1 MRTIKLLSEF
11 DPIMNNLLN
20 DEKKKIK
27 YLSWQVQNEIIEILA
42 TSTQRLLCKEIQN
55 AQCFSIIMDSTQDIN
70 KIDQVSVVIRYVVLD
85 YELRTLKIEE
95 SFMGFFAIDQHGAK
109 NYEKLL
115 TDVLLKLELDVK
127 KCKGQGYD
135 GAAVMSGIYSGVQK
149 RIRDIVPNAFYVHCC
164 SHNLNLVISDAV
176 KTTEKALHFFNTVQ
190 AIFVFFSSSAP
201 RWSTLAFAEDVSSK
215 IKQKVLKKV
224 CPTRWESRHES
235 IYALKV
241 RFKDVLKSLSNI
253 SLTSQKKEERSASLS
268 LKKKMESMEFVFLL
282 CLWENILKPLHGIS
296 KSMQKKNTNLFNA
309 CKNLEEA
316 TNFITRLRCDYE
328 NVLLTT
334 KNLCKSWDI
343 PTNYRTER
351 TRFAIKHFDEIDGDR
366 RLNITEENLKI
377 KLFLPIID
385 TVLFQI
391 NSRFEGLKK
400 VNDHFHFLHPSILV
414 SSKEEEI
421 VKASYD
427 FVQLYHDDIS
437 PDFTRQ
443 LLSIKELFANISG
456 IKYIKDLAIFILE
469 NDFSTTYSDVLSA
482 CLIYLTLPVTVASA
496 ERSFSK
502 LKLIKN
508 YLRNSIGQDRLSNIS
523 ILNIEKEKTAD
534 LDINKIINDFAVI
547 KTRKINF
554 YT

>member
-1 MRTIKLLSEF
+1 M
-11 DPIMNNLLN
+11 
-20 DEKKKIK
+20 KKI
-27 YLSWQVQNEIIEILA
+27 
-42 TSTQRLLCKEIQN
+42 
-55 AQCFSIIMDSTQDIN
+55 
-70 KIDQVSVVIRYVVLD
+70 
-85 YELRTLKIEE
+85 
-95 SFMGFFAIDQHGAK
+95 
-109 NYEKLL
+109 
-115 TDVLLKLELDVK
+115 
-127 KCKGQGYD
+127 D
-135 GAAVMSGIYSGVQK
+135 G
-149 RIRDIVPNAFYVHCC
+149 N
-164 SHNLNLVISDAV
+164 
-176 KTTEKALHFFNTVQ
+176 
-190 AIFVFFSSSAP
+190 
-201 RWSTLAFAEDVSSK
+201 
-215 IKQKVLKKV
+215 
-224 CPTRWESRHES
+224 
-235 IYALKV
+235 
-241 RFKDVLKSLSNI
+241 
-253 SLTSQKKEERSASLS
+253 
-268 LKKKMESMEFVFLL
+268 
-282 CLWENILKPLHGIS
+282 
-296 KSMQKKNTNLFNA
+296 
-309 CKNLEEA
+309 
-316 TNFITRLRCDYE
+316 
-328 NVLLTT
+328 
-334 KNLCKSWDI
+334 
-343 PTNYRTER
+343 
-351 TRFAIKHFDEIDGDR
+351 R

-534 LDINKIINDFAVI
+534 LDINKIINDFAAV

>member
-115 TDVLLKLELDVK
+115 TYVLLKLELDVK

-176 KTTEKALHFFNTVQ
+176 KITEKALHFFNTVQ

-296 KSMQKKNTNLFNA
+296 KSMQKK
-309 CKNLEEA
+309 KYK
-316 TNFITRLRCDYE
+316 FI
-328 NVLLTT
+328 
-334 KNLCKSWDI
+334 
-343 PTNYRTER
+343 
-351 TRFAIKHFDEIDGDR
+351 
-366 RLNITEENLKI
+366 
-377 KLFLPIID
+377 
-385 TVLFQI
+385 
-391 NSRFEGLKK
+391 
-400 VNDHFHFLHPSILV
+400 
-414 SSKEEEI
+414 
-421 VKASYD
+421 
-427 FVQLYHDDIS
+427 
-437 PDFTRQ
+437 
-443 LLSIKELFANISG
+443 
-456 IKYIKDLAIFILE
+456 
-469 NDFSTTYSDVLSA
+469 
-482 CLIYLTLPVTVASA
+482 
-496 ERSFSK
+496 
-502 LKLIKN
+502 
-508 YLRNSIGQDRLSNIS
+508 
-523 ILNIEKEKTAD
+523 
-534 LDINKIINDFAVI
+534 
-547 KTRKINF
+547 
-554 YT
+554 